1 MDTQVTRQR
10 SGTGR
15 PSVEGDGPVRRP
27 CPNHRNKSDRKEN
40 ARQSQLCS
48 MPASPSR
55 RASPEEQG
63 SAGASLPK
71 SACRGGYDEADR
83 PAAAASPRGIELT
96 MPFSEPWLFMPRVG
110 SCFTAASFVRDLR
123 PEPELAAPLPL
134 GRGKITVSR
143 DPMIQAV
150 TGELSAKVS
159 PMTTIQNETI
169 MDWSPRSRTSNP
181 RSRSPAVIPR
191 HLDSG

>member
-1 MDTQVTRQR
+1 MDTRVTRQR

-15 PSVEGDGPVRRP
+15 PSVAGDGPVRRP
-27 CPNHRNKSDRKEN
+27 CPNQRNKSDRKEN

-55 RASPEEQG
+55 RARLGRSL
-63 SAGASLPK
+63 ALPK

-83 PAAAASPRGIELT
+83 PAAAASPLGIELT
-96 MPFSEPWLFMPRVG
+96 TPFSEPWLFMPRVG
-110 SCFTAASFVRDLR
+110 SCFIAASFVRDLR
-123 PEPELAAPLPL
+123 PEPGLAAPLPL

-159 PMTTIQNETI
+159 PMTTIQQQN
-169 MDWSPRSRTSNP
+169 
-181 RSRSPAVIPR
+181 
-191 HLDSG
+191 